1 LCGVHL
7 HDPTQEQKGL
17 RFSIAFQDVQK
28 IELTGL
34 YNNTDIRDIIPAFRM
49 SPQKALLSGDI
60 DNNAESFKAVVRYL
74 SKVQKVSYYF
84 RYPSHIYTAFSLL
97 CNPLY

>member
-1 LCGVHL
+1 LCSVHL

-34 YNNTDIRDIIPAFRM
+34 YNNADISAIIPAFRL
-49 SPQKALLSGDI
+49 SPQKALLSADGDS
-60 DNNAESFKAVVRYL
+60 NTETFKTVVEYL
-74 SKVQKVSYYF
+74 GKVQKVSYY
-84 RYPSHIYTAFSLL
+84 SLF
-97 CNPLY
+97 